1 MIEIIPSILVQ
12 GRDEFERRLRL
23 VEDGCLTV
31 HVDVLDGT
39 LFPFVSWH
47 DSEAVG
53 AMKTPVD
60 YEIHLMV
67 SDPVLHLKRW
77 AKDVRNLRRAIVHAE
92 IDRPLGNVLDE
103 IAKRDLEAGIAINPE
118 TPIEAVS
125 AFMSRVHQ
133 LTVMGVRPGASGQA
147 FLGEAV
153 LEKMRLVA
161 EHFPDLP
168 VEIDG
173 GVTPE
178 LLPVLIR
185 AGATRVCAASTLF
198 GAPDPSIAL
207 RRLRE
212 AASTLDA

>member
-12 GRDEFERRLRL
+12 NRDEFERRLRL

-39 LFPFVSWH
+39 LFPSVSWH

-67 SDPVLHLKRW
+67 SDPVMHLKRW

-103 IAKRDLEAGIAINPE
+103 IGKCNLEAGIAMNPE

-133 LTVMGVRPGASGQA
+133 LTVMGVHPGASGQA
-147 FLGEAV
+147 FLGDPI
-153 LEKMRLVA
+153 LEKMQLAV

-173 GVTPE
+173 GVTSA

-185 AGATRVCAASTLF
+185 AGATRLCVASSLF
-198 GAPDPSIAL
+198 GASDPSVAL
-207 RRLRE
+207 RTLRE